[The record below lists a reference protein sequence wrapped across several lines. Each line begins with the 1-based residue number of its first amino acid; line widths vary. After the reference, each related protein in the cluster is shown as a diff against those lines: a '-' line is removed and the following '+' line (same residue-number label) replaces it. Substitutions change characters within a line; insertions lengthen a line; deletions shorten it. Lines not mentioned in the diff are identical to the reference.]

1 MGFIKKIILDI
12 KAVKKNDP
20 AAKNYLE
27 VLLCHTPLWTIIG
40 YRLMHPLAKIGLPVI
55 PRFGMTIMKVLTG
68 MEIHP
73 MSEIGKSF
81 FIDHGVGVVIGET
94 TIIGDNCT
102 LFQNV
107 TLGGTGKHKGKR
119 HPTLGNNVLVGVSA
133 TLLGP
138 ITVGDNVKIG
148 AETFIIMQD
157 IPSNCTVVGVPGKI
171 VKLNGKKTNKNLVK
185 TKVPLMKQKSDL
197 LE

>member
-1 MGFIKKIILDI
+1 MIKEIILDI

-40 YRLMHPLAKIGLPVI
+40 YRVMHPLQKLGVPVL
-55 PRFGMTIMKVLTG
+55 PRFGMTILKVLTG

-73 MSEIGKSF
+73 GANIGKSF
-81 FIDHGVGVVIGET
+81 FVDHGVGTVIGET
-94 TIIGDNCT
+94 VEIGEDCT

-107 TLGGTGKHKGKR
+107 TLGGTGKHTGKR

-138 ITVGDNVKIG
+138 LKVGDNVKIG
-148 AETFIIMQD
+148 AETFIIMHNV
-157 IPSNCTVVGVPGKI
+157 PANSTVVGVPGKI
-171 VKLNGKKTNKNLVK
+171 VKLNGKKVNIALKE
-185 TKVPLMKQKSDL
+185 TKSN
-197 LE
+197 